1 MTRDAIAEP
10 IDIPAKGS
18 PAGKAGAGALGII
31 VLLMGFTFMNHFN
44 RVSMATAGDTAI
56 MKQYDISPTR
66 MGVVYSA
73 FLLMYTIGMFPGG
86 LFIDRVG
93 TRAALLFVAFGSGLF
108 VALTGAVG
116 LATGDSATLIFLLL
130 IVRGCMGL
138 ASAPIHPACAQAVGH
153 WIGPSSRARANG
165 AVNGMALV
173 GVSVTPLVFSAM
185 IHLFGWP
192 ASFVIAG
199 TLTAAVGVAWAVIAR
214 DRPDVAHDEA
224 PHAAK
229 ESVPWTRLFRHRG
242 LVLLTLSY
250 GAVGYFQ
257 YLFMYW
263 MNYYFQEVQKLPEQ
277 EAHWLAALPPLG
289 MAVGMPL
296 GGWISDR
303 IEHAIGRRRGFRIVP
318 MAGMI
323 AGAVLLGAGVF
334 STHPYW
340 IVLWFSL
347 AMCGVGM
354 SEGPF
359 WATAVRLGG
368 PRGGSSGGFL
378 NTGGNLLGMLAPT
391 VTPWVG
397 SLYGWGASLA
407 LGGLVSLA
415 GVVLWLA
422 IDPEETL

>member
-1 MTRDAIAEP
+1 MTSDAIAETTEAAT
-10 IDIPAKGS
+10 PAT
-18 PAGKAGAGALGII
+18 KAGAGALGII

-44 RVSMATAGDTAI
+44 RVSMASAGDTAI
-56 MKQYDISPTR
+56 MTQYDISPTR

-86 LFIDRVG
+86 LLIDRIG

-108 VALTGAVG
+108 VALTGVTG
-116 LATGDSATLIFLLL
+116 LMTGDASTLIFALL

-138 ASAPIHPACAQAVGH
+138 CSAPIHPACAQAVGH
-153 WIGPSSRARANG
+153 WIPPGSRARANG
-165 AVNGMALV
+165 TVNSMALV

-185 IHLFGWP
+185 IHAFGWP
-192 ASFVIAG
+192 ISFMIAG
-199 TLTAAVGVAWAVIAR
+199 SITAAVGVAWAVIAR
-214 DRPDVAHDEA
+214 DRPDVAHDDHWEV
-224 PHAAK
+224 
-229 ESVPWTRLFRHRG
+229 VPDKPPIHWTRLFRHRG
-242 LVLLTLSY
+242 LVILTISY

-263 MNYYFQEVQKLPEQ
+263 MNYYFQEVQKLPQQ
-277 EAHWLAALPPLG
+277 ESHWLAALPPLG

-296 GGWISDR
+296 GGWLSDLAER
-303 IEHAIGRRRGFRIVP
+303 KLGRRRGFRIVP

-334 STHPYW
+334 ASHPYW
-340 IVLWFSL
+340 IVTWFAL

-397 SLYGWGASLA
+397 SLYGWGAALA
-407 LGGLVSLA
+407 LGGLISLA